1 MLSVD
6 LQTNKP
12 PKTYST
18 SLNVRY
24 VQRCKSSNDEPKD
37 QSTTIRCADFSQTN
51 ETVAIQPETTPKVI
65 APPEDIVAR
74 IIADFDE
81 CDSTTEVLPFYKS
94 AASKQFEELVINT
107 TSSIV
112 PVSGSVLQK
121 SRFAPQRRLIPSSSL
136 SVTQPVPSKTDVA
149 AASRAYEF
157 SEETEKYEKISSFR
171 KRRLADKKYEFSED
185 NSENIIPFAKLRMRR
200 QTRLLGSPT
209 MSNDSGLSAQT
220 TQHTHRASPSHGFRS
235 PCGSPVGNR
244 FIIMSPPSGV
254 RGVGLSQLY
263 GRSPTYKPFSSSPR
277 HIVHTKRTSAF
288 GGYHFDVNDFISNGS
303 IYSPL
308 LLSPRSDADF
318 EVFRHSSTSTSASQP
333 LTEVKPS
340 NISTDP
346 ISLVNNSQS
355 FVDKATDTK
364 PVCAK
369 KLVRHY
375 VEEDDTTSVITSEE
389 DDCISPGYHTS
400 LPVEVHGAC
409 YSGMQLVSAAS
420 YQQRL
425 LRGTT
430 AAMNPAVL
438 VTQHTFD
445 LETLTYHI
453 ANRLCVMHNKQYG
466 FFYDWACEPVHVSF
480 VPPLTFDLN
489 PYRNNKIDNYLQIC
503 PLSAILT
510 CILIVNFTARDAT
523 APGAAPCLNC
533 TNREQLDCAFHRRHF
548 ECRSIFTWN
557 VQSGDWTILDYGELA
572 ELSPSVLRKRNATGN
587 GGGGASSTGTGTG
600 GDGAGITGS
609 ASELTRIVRKMARE
623 LAPSM
628 RTDEPTDW
636 AGLWTLDSCVD
647 RSKESLRDQ
656 HNSIEFYRGPVGQVE
671 DEDDDNDNRR
681 TLFGRDADDSSDS
694 SDSG

>member
-1 MLSVD
+1 MNEYICLYSASSRSAALCITCNLTIHTKYTRSESDPRFDPRINLNCPDRLILFTNGLIHMLNIN

-18 SLNVRY
+18 SLDVRY
-24 VQRCKSSNDEPKD
+24 VKRSNKSPTAESKEPTTPTHSCVANLLSNVIVP
-37 QSTTIRCADFSQTN
+37 
-51 ETVAIQPETTPKVI
+51 IQPPAMNPMNVQQTL
-65 APPEDIVAR
+65 PEDIVAR

-81 CDSTTEVLPFYKS
+81 CDTTMETVPFHKS

-107 TSSIV
+107 SSIV
-112 PVSGSVLQK
+112 PVSSISATQK
-121 SRFAPQRRLIPSSSL
+121 SRFVTHRRLIPSPSPV
-136 SVTQPVPSKTDVA
+136 VTTTPMPLKPDVA

-200 QTRLLGSPT
+200 QTRLIGSPT
-209 MSNDSGLSAQT
+209 LSNDSGLSTQQ
-220 TQHTHRASPSHGFRS
+220 QHTHRASPSHGFRS

-244 FIIMSPPSGV
+244 FTIMSPPSGV
-254 RGVGLSQLY
+254 RGVGISQLY
-263 GRSPTYKPFSSSPR
+263 ARSPTYKPFSSSPR
-277 HIVHTKRTSAF
+277 HVMHTKRTSAS
-288 GGYHFDVNDFISNGS
+288 GGLYHFDVSDFISSGS

-308 LLSPRSDADF
+308 LLSPRSDGDF
-318 EVFRHSSTSTSASQP
+318 EVFRHSSSTTSAQP
-333 LTEVKPS
+333 LAEVKPS

-346 ISLVNNSQS
+346 ISLVNSQQS
-355 FVDKATDTK
+355 TFATDKATDTTK

-425 LRGTT
+425 LRGS
-430 AAMNPAVL
+430 AGGAMNPAVL

-466 FFYDWACEPVHVSF
+466 FFYDWACEPVHVS
-480 VPPLTFDLN
+480 
-489 PYRNNKIDNYLQIC
+489 C
-503 PLSAILT
+503 P
-510 CILIVNFTARDAT
+510 
-523 APGAAPCLNC
+523 
-533 TNREQLDCAFHRRHF
+533 
-548 ECRSIFTWN
+548 
-557 VQSGDWTILDYGELA
+557 
-572 ELSPSVLRKRNATGN
+572 
-587 GGGGASSTGTGTG
+587 
-600 GDGAGITGS
+600 
-609 ASELTRIVRKMARE
+609 
-623 LAPSM
+623 
-628 RTDEPTDW
+628 
-636 AGLWTLDSCVD
+636 
-647 RSKESLRDQ
+647 
-656 HNSIEFYRGPVGQVE
+656 
-671 DEDDDNDNRR
+671 
-681 TLFGRDADDSSDS
+681 
-694 SDSG
+694 

>member
-1 MLSVD
+1 MLNVD
-6 LQTNKP
+6 LHTNKA

-18 SLNVRY
+18 SLDVRY
-24 VQRCKSSNDEPKD
+24 VRRSKSPNSELK
-37 QSTTIRCADFSQTN
+37 
-51 ETVAIQPETTPKVI
+51 ETTPALASPASATNSAVVTLTPDKSHEDD
-65 APPEDIVAR
+65 APQEDIVAR

-81 CDSTTEVLPFYKS
+81 FDSPMDVVLPFAKS
-94 AASKQFEELVINT
+94 AASKRFEELVINT
-107 TSSIV
+107 TSIV
-112 PVSGSVLQK
+112 PPVSTSSSHK
-121 SRFAPQRRLIPSSSL
+121 SRFATQRRLMAAHSAAPSTTTA
-136 SVTQPVPSKTDVA
+136 VAPPKPDVA

-200 QTRLLGSPT
+200 QTRLIGSPT
-209 MSNDSGLSAQT
+209 MTSDAGQSPQA

-254 RGVGLSQLY
+254 RGVGMAQLY
-263 GRSPTYKPFSSSPR
+263 GRSPTYKPFGSSPR
-277 HIVHTKRTSAF
+277 HVVHTKRTSAS
-288 GGYHFDVNDFISNGS
+288 GGYHFDVGDFITSRNT

-318 EVFRHSSTSTSASQP
+318 EMFRHTPSSTSSVHP

-346 ISLVNNSQS
+346 AFALVNTAA
-355 FVDKATDTK
+355 FVDKSADAK

-425 LRGTT
+425 LRGNAIGSVAV

-453 ANRLCVMHNKQYG
+453 ANRLCVMHHKQYG
-466 FFYDWACEPVHVSF
+466 FFYDWACEPVHVSSTSF
-480 VPPLTFDLN
+480 KCISQSYVICYLSIRRSARSVPFSP
-489 PYRNNKIDNYLQIC
+489 
-503 PLSAILT
+503 
-510 CILIVNFTARDAT
+510 
-523 APGAAPCLNC
+523 
-533 TNREQLDCAFHRRHF
+533 AF
-548 ECRSIFTWN
+548 
-557 VQSGDWTILDYGELA
+557 
-572 ELSPSVLRKRNATGN
+572 
-587 GGGGASSTGTGTG
+587 
-600 GDGAGITGS
+600 
-609 ASELTRIVRKMARE
+609 
-623 LAPSM
+623 
-628 RTDEPTDW
+628 
-636 AGLWTLDSCVD
+636 
-647 RSKESLRDQ
+647 
-656 HNSIEFYRGPVGQVE
+656 
-671 DEDDDNDNRR
+671 
-681 TLFGRDADDSSDS
+681 
-694 SDSG
+694 

>member
-1 MLSVD
+1 MLSID

-18 SLNVRY
+18 ALDVRY
-24 VQRCKSSNDEPKD
+24 VQRCKSPLAESKEPSTQTIGCLESDNCSNVIVVPKQSEITDE
-37 QSTTIRCADFSQTN
+37 A
-51 ETVAIQPETTPKVI
+51 

-81 CDSTTEVLPFYKS
+81 CDTTMDVQAFHKS
-94 AASKQFEELVINT
+94 AASKRFEEQVINT
-107 TSSIV
+107 SSVV
-112 PVSGSVLQK
+112 PVSISSTQK
-121 SRFAPQRRLIPSSSL
+121 SRFVTHRRLIPSPSPSL
-136 SVTQPVPSKTDVA
+136 SSVPAKPDVA

-200 QTRLLGSPT
+200 QTRLVGSPT
-209 MSNDSGLSAQT
+209 LSSDSGLSPQT

-254 RGVGLSQLY
+254 RGVGMSQLY
-263 GRSPTYKPFSSSPR
+263 ARSPTYKSFQSSPR
-277 HIVHTKRTSAF
+277 HVVHTKRTQPA
-288 GGYHFDVNDFISNGS
+288 GGYHFDVNEFISS
-303 IYSPL
+303 RSPYSPL

-318 EVFRHSSTSTSASQP
+318 EVLRQTSTSAQP

-346 ISLVNNSQS
+346 TISSINNSHS
-355 FVDKATDTK
+355 FAADKATDTK
-364 PVCAK
+364 PICAK

-425 LRGTT
+425 LKGSGG

-466 FFYDWACEPVHVSF
+466 FFYDWACEPVHVS
-480 VPPLTFDLN
+480 
-489 PYRNNKIDNYLQIC
+489 
-503 PLSAILT
+503 ILAWF
-510 CILIVNFTARDAT
+510 I
-523 APGAAPCLNC
+523 
-533 TNREQLDCAFHRRHF
+533 H
-548 ECRSIFTWN
+548 
-557 VQSGDWTILDYGELA
+557 
-572 ELSPSVLRKRNATGN
+572 K
-587 GGGGASSTGTGTG
+587 
-600 GDGAGITGS
+600 
-609 ASELTRIVRKMARE
+609 
-623 LAPSM
+623 
-628 RTDEPTDW
+628 
-636 AGLWTLDSCVD
+636 
-647 RSKESLRDQ
+647 
-656 HNSIEFYRGPVGQVE
+656 
-671 DEDDDNDNRR
+671 
-681 TLFGRDADDSSDS
+681 
-694 SDSG
+694 